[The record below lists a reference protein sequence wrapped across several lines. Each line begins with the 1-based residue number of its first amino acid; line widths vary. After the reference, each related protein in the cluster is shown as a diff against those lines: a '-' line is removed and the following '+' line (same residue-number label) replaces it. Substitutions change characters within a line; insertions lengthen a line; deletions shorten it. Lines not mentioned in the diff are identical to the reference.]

1 MVHTRQINAVNGEH
15 LVFYVLMKRN
25 NAVMSTESNQQI
37 EQSAIGVE
45 EMPQADR
52 YASFRTPS
60 KAEITAHFYTYP
72 IGYYFKKDYYFVA
85 TKLLVMQSKDAEA
98 RGRIAEALQAIF
110 TEAELMADE
119 AKEFSFDHKTVEP
132 NRSYRALIKSPD
144 AAMLIGAFLKADK
157 SELYVRSALHDPQRR
172 NFRCTQDFAL
182 KFSWP
187 FMVQYNA
194 FKLLIMREGR
204 QAQDKELILC

>member
-1 MVHTRQINAVNGEH
+1 MVIAVNPQT
-15 LVFYVLMKRN
+15 R
-25 NAVMSTESNQQI
+25 
-37 EQSAIGVE
+37 QSAIGIE
-45 EMPQADR
+45 DMPQADR
-52 YASFRTPS
+52 YTHFRTPS
-60 KAEITAHFYTYP
+60 KAEVIAHFYTYP
-72 IGYYFKKDYYFVA
+72 LGYYFKKDYYFIA
-85 TKLLVMQSKDAEA
+85 TKLLVMQSKGDEA

-119 AKEFSFDHKTVEP
+119 ASEYSFDATTVEP

-144 AAMLIGAFLKADK
+144 AAMLMGAFLKADK
-157 SELYVRSALHDPQRR
+157 SELFVRSALHDPKRH